1 MDFEKSIDKALTIS
15 MEQRD
20 IGSLRNHLRRAE
32 YAKPRM
38 YSGFVTKA
46 TQLVEKLES
55 IGIAVDR
62 IQSALQNQSFDEKL
76 YQSMLKT
83 FRDLNGNYGD
93 EKQLIELISELRK
106 RLAKQAEEA
115 ETIRK
120 RKEEEKLEER
130 RRQVRRAEQQRAAA
144 LAAMTEKEREK
155 VVLFERGVIDDYNAN
170 GETLLCVASE
180 KGQLEEV
187 ASLIKAGAD
196 INKGPRKGH
205 KVKYV
210 SFLFSLLCCWMS
222 CGRYISRVKSCFLA
236 VYAHE
241 NAEFVCGNV
250 HIKKRKRNDKK
261 GRLYFI
267 IYTGHTSIYYYFL
280 NSFFSQYIFTCSS
293 MDVPLYGRLLMKI
306 MLK

>member
-205 KVKYV
+205 KFHGCTPIWKA
-210 SFLFSLLCCWMS
+210 S
-222 CGRYISRVKSCFLA
+222 
-236 VYAHE
+236 HE
-241 NAEFVCGNV
+241 NHVEIVKLL
-250 HIKKRKRNDKK
+250 IQKRADLTISAVINF
-261 GRLYFI
+261 L
-267 IYTGHTSIYYYFL
+267 IYIY
-280 NSFFSQYIFTCSS
+280 
-293 MDVPLYGRLLMKI
+293 
-306 MLK
+306 